1 MLRKYEI
8 KYTCEVTN
16 ENNEKSIVEKITSM
30 YSTCFAKAYDD
41 FIEYSEIFNTQI
53 PCNEKI
59 IVNENIRLRL
69 VGEYELE
76 KDSSLRFIPEENPKD
91 FI

>member
-1 MLRKYEI
+1 MLKKYEI
-8 KYTCEVTN
+8 KYTCEVIN
-16 ENNEKSIVEKITSM
+16 DHNEKSIVEKMTSV
-30 YSTCFAKAYDD
+30 YSTCFTKAYDD
-41 FIEYSEIFNTQI
+41 FVKYSEIFNEQI

-76 KDSSLRFIPEENPKD
+76 KDSSLHFIPKENLKD

>member
-1 MLRKYEI
+1 M
-8 KYTCEVTN
+8 
-16 ENNEKSIVEKITSM
+16 TSV
-30 YSTCFAKAYDD
+30 YSTCFTKAYDD
-41 FIEYSEIFNTQI
+41 FVKYSEIFNAQI

-76 KDSSLRFIPEENPKD
+76 KDSSLHFNKLFERSLSKYTSLFS
-91 FI
+91 FLY